1 MSLPWWLF
9 GLRGPGPGAFRLQG
23 EASPWCS
30 PTEQDISLQQES
42 VRVNTPL
49 CVCPPLVCP
58 QQSHS
63 CCQPPPP
70 PPGTPQ
76 DEQPGLPQA
85 LMRLLL
91 RSGISVGTLQEPSL
105 LPQPCGALAF
115 KPLCPSEPRAPGA
128 PPPDAGPQAGARP
141 GTPRTHSWGRAAAVS
156 PTHSRVWVPRP
167 ANAGFGCTS
176 SAPSCRLVM
185 ISSLCLWM

>member
-42 VRVNTPL
+42 VRVNSPL

-58 QQSHS
+58 QRSHS

-70 PPGTPQ
+70 PPGTPPRRAARSA
-76 DEQPGLPQA
+76 PGPYEVAAQVRDLCGHPPRAKSASPALWSSCIQAPLPFRAKGSGGASSGRWSAGWSPAWDSAHSLLGLQSLQSHPPTPGSGSPAQLMQA
-85 LMRLLL
+85 L
-91 RSGISVGTLQEPSL
+91 VV
-105 LPQPCGALAF
+105 PQV
-115 KPLCPSEPRAPGA
+115 
-128 PPPDAGPQAGARP
+128 PPP
-141 GTPRTHSWGRAAAVS
+141 AVLS
-156 PTHSRVWVPRP
+156 
-167 ANAGFGCTS
+167 
-176 SAPSCRLVM
+176 
-185 ISSLCLWM
+185 

>member
-42 VRVNTPL
+42 VRVNSPL

-58 QQSHS
+58 QRSHS

-91 RSGISVGTLQEPSL
+91 RSGISVGTLPEPSL

-141 GTPRTHSWGRAAAVS
+141 GTPHTHSWVCSRCS
-156 PTHSRVWVPRP
+156 LTHPLP
-167 ANAGFGCTS
+167 GLGPP
-176 SAPSCRLVM
+176 PS
-185 ISSLCLWM
+185 